1 MRETAQQTTRVAGD
15 STVASSLSTG
25 TIPDEHDENA
35 PACKSRRANPGARVF
50 SDIREF
56 LGGGGGGGR
65 GGRVRKDTW
74 ERAYLTT
81 W

>member
-1 MRETAQQTTRVAGD
+1 MRETAQRTTRVAGD

-25 TIPDEHDENA
+25 TIPDEHDDNA
-35 PACKSRRANPGARVF
+35 RRANPGVRVF

-56 LGGGGGGGR
+56 FGVGGGR
-65 GGRVRKDTW
+65 VGRGRVRKDTW